1 MSAGF
6 KVWFAFCALLGL
18 GMLGLV
24 AWAVIGIVTN
34 YT

>member
-18 GMLGLV
+18 TVWGLV
-24 AWAVIGIVTN
+24 VWAVFRFLTHA
-34 YT
+34 